1 MVGVEGE
8 VQCLC
13 NVLGEG
19 GRRGP
24 VELFVSNFATAPRV
38 EGSNPSLSLSL
49 FSFFSFFSRKE
60 EL

>member
-38 EGSNPSLSLSL
+38 GGSTFGSSSY
-49 FSFFSFFSRKE
+49 FFISKISNF
-60 EL
+60 